1 MKKLNNYSVMLGG
14 VFVLMTALLLILLPA
29 GKASMNNLVKPV
41 AQEVVSNQSVFQT
54 MVSEISSLLSGEEA
68 EDKKDVEQGIL
79 QTILGVS
86 LRLK

>member
-54 MVSEISSLLSGEEA
+54 MVSEISSLLSDEEA